1 MIITYHSSQS
11 GSNVHACD
19 TPPMLSLKSA
29 AIRRVLTLDRVLFVG
44 LLLAVVLTFP
54 PLAANAG
61 WQQSFAT
68 YVHAIVLEAF
78 PYLLLGSLLAGLIE
92 LLLPADFLPRF
103 ARRMGPLGM
112 PATIALAPLTP
123 VCECGVVPIAR
134 SLLAKGLPLPHTVA
148 YLLAAPIMNPTVV
161 LTTWLAFQDW
171 RYPVLRI
178 LGAVVVACAVGS
190 VVARL
195 GAPRVLLAGLMP
207 EPVMPTFGGVLKGAL
222 SSGRGVPIRN
232 GTHAVRMASTR
243 TSRGSFRTR
252 AGALATQVL
261 DHFLDMAGYF
271 LVGVFIAAA
280 MKTFLG
286 THLDALGTGT
296 FSGPLTM
303 MATAFVLSLC
313 AEADAFVAAG
323 FTEFSLPAKIAFL
336 VFGPMF
342 DIKLLLMYHQVF
354 RGRFI
359 VLLTLILIVLIQLY
373 ALAIGLLVGVPG
385 AQP

>member
-1 MIITYHSSQS
+1 MLPSMT
-11 GSNVHACD
+11 A
-19 TPPMLSLKSA
+19 TPQPA
-29 AIRRVLTLDRVLFVG
+29 RILTLDRMLFVG
-44 LLLAVVLTFP
+44 LLVAVVLTFP
-54 PLAANAG
+54 PLAAPAG

-78 PYLLLGSLLAGLIE
+78 PYLLLGALLAGLIE
-92 LLLPADFLPRF
+92 WVLPADFLPRF
-103 ARRMGPLGM
+103 AKRLGPLGL

-148 YLLAAPIMNPTVV
+148 YLLAAPIMNPTVI

-171 RYPVLRI
+171 RYPVLRVV
-178 LGAVVVACAVGS
+178 GAVVVACAVGAL
-190 VVARL
+190 VAKL
-195 GAPRVLLAGLMP
+195 GVPRVLLERLLP
-207 EPVMPTFGGVLKGAL
+207 EPVMPTFGGLLKGVA
-222 SSGRGVPIRN
+222 GRARMTPLRTGVQ
-232 GTHAVRMASTR
+232 AVRVAPVLAQ
-243 TSRGSFRTR
+243 RGSLRQR
-252 AGALATQVL
+252 VGGLATQVL

-286 THLDALGTGT
+286 THLNALGTGT

-323 FTEFSLPAKIAFL
+323 FTEFTLPAKIAFL

-342 DIKLLLMYHQVF
+342 DIKLLLMYRQVF

-359 VLLTLILIVLIQLY
+359 MLLTVCLVLLIQLY
-373 ALAIGLLVGVPG
+373 ALALSALPG
-385 AQP
+385 IHA